1 MLHHGEFEIN
11 GHRFG
16 CHHPVKVVGFRSKGI
31 NWRVQDQPNPV
42 GDGMR
47 FGIDYA
53 DPEDLHLE
61 LSISD
66 STAEE
71 VRSAF
76 TEFSHAWA
84 DASRHTSG
92 DLAVLRYG
100 IHGTTR
106 RVYGRPR
113 ALDVD
118 EGAMWAQKVAQGTA
132 SFARSSHLFFDDQ
145 AQQSERL
152 TLHASETGGLV
163 FPIVFP
169 WGTLPGGPRRG
180 QVHVGG
186 TIPAPATVLIHGPVT
201 DPVVESGGWQV
212 GFTGMRLAYD
222 QSATVDALSGTVLR
236 NDGAS
241 LAGKLTRNTFLA
253 DVRMRPGAQEI
264 TYQGDDPTGTSW
276 AEVSW
281 HPATTSI

>member
-1 MLHHGEFEIN
+1 MKHGEFEIN
-11 GHRFG
+11 GYRFG
-16 CHHPVKVVGFRSKGI
+16 AGHPIRIRGLQTQGLR
-31 NWRVQDQPNPV
+31 WRPQDQDNPI
-42 GDGMR
+42 GDGMN
-47 FGIDYA
+47 FGVDYA
-53 DPEDLHLE
+53 TPNDLQLQIRVHGNNPDERFAALEEFRTAWQSDP
-61 LSISD
+61 S
-66 STAEE
+66 
-71 VRSAF
+71 RS
-76 TEFSHAWA
+76 
-84 DASRHTSG
+84 TSG
-92 DLAVLRYG
+92 ALSVLRYARAG
-100 IHGTTR
+100 KTR

-113 ALDVD
+113 GDDVD
-118 EGAMWAQKVAQGTA
+118 EGALWSYQLAEGTA
-132 SFARSSHLFFDDQ
+132 SFTRSSHLFFDDH
-145 AQQSERL
+145 AQQSARL

-186 TIPAPATVLIHGPVT
+186 SAPAPATVLIHGPVT
-201 DPVVESGGWQV
+201 DPVVTSGGWQV

-222 QSATVDALSGTVLR
+222 QSVTVDAMAGTVLR
-236 NDGAS
+236 SDGAS